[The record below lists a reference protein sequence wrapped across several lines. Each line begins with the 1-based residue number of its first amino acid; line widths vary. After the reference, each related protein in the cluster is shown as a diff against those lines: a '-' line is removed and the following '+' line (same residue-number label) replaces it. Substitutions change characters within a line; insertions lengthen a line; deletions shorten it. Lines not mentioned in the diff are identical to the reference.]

1 MMTEFARVIRDL
13 VSVLP
18 AVFYRPPKDN
28 EKKSLGR
35 LFQETAARYADKSA
49 IIFEGRELSWG
60 EFNILVNRLAH
71 ALKGQGVQRG
81 DCVGLLME
89 NRIEMLAC
97 FFALAKLGAATGLIN
112 TSLQGKSLI
121 HCINITNATKCIV
134 GQELIDSIADVK
146 DELPLSDNDFIWVK
160 DEALTSSA
168 AEICPDSLAPSWALD
183 VMATLDTMPS
193 DNLPET
199 LDIRAGEKACYI
211 LTSGTTGL
219 PKAALIL
226 HRRYLAASEPYARI
240 GFRAKQTD
248 RIYLCLPLY
257 HFTGL
262 GPGVG
267 TSLYSGASIFLRRR
281 FSASNFWSEV
291 REHQTT
297 LFVYVGELCR
307 YLAMQKESPDEKN
320 NPIQTMVG
328 NGLRP
333 DVWDVF
339 RQRFKIPRITEF
351 YGSSEGNAFFINLL
365 NKDKTIGTTSA
376 DILLV
381 KYDFDADEMVRDA
394 KGKLA
399 EVKDGEPGVLLM
411 KIDDRF
417 KFDGYNDKKAS
428 NSKVLSDVRKKGDR
442 WFNTGD
448 VIKKIDVGFAL
459 GLAHYQFVDRLG
471 DTFRWRS
478 ENVSTN
484 EVGEILNANSQIE
497 IANVYGVE
505 VPGVEGRA
513 GMAAIT
519 LRHGVEFDSDEFSNY
534 VMTEMPAYARPVFL
548 RIQPAAE
555 TTVTFKLFKASLR
568 KQSYNLS
575 EVDDVIYVLKPKS
588 SRYEVLDNE
597 FYQSII
603 NGQHGY

>member
-1 MMTEFARVIRDL
+1 MNEFSRVMRDF

-18 AVFYRPPKDN
+18 ALTFRPPKDDD
-28 EKKSLGR
+28 KKSLGR
-35 LFQETAARYADKSA
+35 LFQETAKRYETKPA

-60 EFNILVNRLAH
+60 EFNDLVNRFAH
-71 ALKGQGVQRG
+71 ALKGRGVKRG

-97 FFALAKLGAATGLIN
+97 FIALAKLGAATGLIN
-112 TSLQGKSLI
+112 TSLKGRALI
-121 HCINITNATKCIV
+121 HCINITNSIKCIV
-134 GQELIDSIADVK
+134 GEELIESIAEVK
-146 DELPLSDNDFIWVK
+146 DELPLSDNDFIWVR
-160 DEALTSSA
+160 DEGLSPGAGEADHQSK
-168 AEICPDSLAPSWALD
+168 APVWAVD
-183 VMATLDTMPS
+183 VMATLDQMPA

-226 HRRYLAASEPYARI
+226 HRRYLSAAEPYSRI
-240 GFRAKQTD
+240 AFRAKQTD

-281 FSASNFWSEV
+281 FSASQFWSEV
-291 REHQTT
+291 QEHQTT

-307 YLAMQKESPDEKN
+307 YLAMQKTSPDELN

-339 RQRFKIPRITEF
+339 RKRFKIPRISEM
-351 YGSSEGNAFFINLL
+351 YGSSEGNAIFINLL
-365 NKDKTIGTTSA
+365 NKEKTIGTTSA
-376 DILLV
+376 DILLIQ
-381 KYDFDADEMVRDA
+381 YDFDADEMIRDK
-394 KGKLA
+394 KGKLV
-399 EVKDGEPGVLLM
+399 EVKKGEPGVLLM
-411 KIDDRF
+411 KIDNRF

-428 NSKVLSDVRKKGDR
+428 NSKILSGVRKENDR

-448 VIKKIDVGFAL
+448 VIKQIDVGFSV
-459 GLAHYQFVDRLG
+459 GLAHYEFVDRLG

-484 EVGEILNANSQIE
+484 EVGETLNSNAQVD
-497 IANVYGVE
+497 IANVYGVQI
-505 VPGVEGRA
+505 PGVEGRA

-519 LRHGVEFDSDEFSNY
+519 LKPGVEFDSEEFSRF
-534 VMTEMPAYARPVFL
+534 VVSEMPAFARPVFV

-555 TTVTFKLFKASLR
+555 TTVTFKLFKANLR
-568 KQSYNLS
+568 KQSYNIN
-575 EVDDVIYVLKPKS
+575 EFDDVVYVLKP
-588 SRYEVLDNE
+588 RANAYEILDKT
-597 FYQSII
+597 FYQAII
-603 NGQHGY
+603 DGQHGY

>member
-1 MMTEFARVIRDL
+1 MTEFSRVIRDL

-18 AVFYRPPKDN
+18 AIAYRPPKDD

-35 LFQETAARYADKSA
+35 LFQETAQRYQDKPA

-60 EFNILVNRLAH
+60 EFNALVNRFAH
-71 ALKGQGVQRG
+71 ALKSQGVKRG

-97 FFALAKLGAATGLIN
+97 FIALAKLGAATGLIN
-112 TSLQGKSLI
+112 TSLKGRALI
-121 HCINITNATKCIV
+121 HCMNITNSIKCIV
-134 GQELIDSIADVK
+134 GEELIESITEVK
-146 DELPLSDNDFIWVK
+146 DELPLADNDFIWVK
-160 DEALTSSA
+160 DEGQA
-168 AEICPDSLAPSWALD
+168 ATAADKQSGAPKWAVD
-183 VMATLDTMPS
+183 VMAVLEEMPT

-226 HRRYLAASEPYARI
+226 HRRYLSAAEPYSRI
-240 GFRAKQTD
+240 AFRAKQTD

-281 FSASNFWSEV
+281 FSASQFWPEV
-291 REHQTT
+291 QEHQTT

-307 YLAMQKESPDEKN
+307 YLAAQKESQHERN

-339 RQRFKIPRITEF
+339 RQRFKIPRISEM
-351 YGSSEGNAFFINLL
+351 YGSSEGNAIFINLL

-381 KYDFDADEMVRDA
+381 KYDFDADEMVYDK
-394 KGKLA
+394 KGKLL
-399 EVKDGEPGVLLM
+399 EVQKGEPGVLLM
-411 KIDDRF
+411 KIDERF

-428 NSKVLSDVRKKGDR
+428 NSKIITGVRKKNDR

-448 VIKKIDVGFAL
+448 VIKQVDVGFAL
-459 GLAHYQFVDRLG
+459 GLAHYEFVDRLG

-484 EVGEILNANSQIE
+484 EVGEALNGNAQVE
-497 IANVYGVE
+497 MANVYGVQI
-505 VPGVEGRA
+505 PNAEGRA

-519 LRHGVEFDSDEFSNY
+519 LKPGVEFDANEFSTF
-534 VMTEMPAYARPVFL
+534 VMNEMPAFARPVFI

-555 TTVTFKLFKASLR
+555 TTVTFKLFKANLR
-568 KQSYNLS
+568 KQAYNID
-575 EVDDVIYVLKPKS
+575 EIDDVVYVLKPRS
-588 SRYEVLDNE
+588 SVYEVLDND
-597 FYQSII
+597 FYRAII
-603 NGQHGY
+603 SGQHGY

>member
-1 MMTEFARVIRDL
+1 MTEFSRVMRDFF
-13 VSVLP
+13 SVLP
-18 AVFYRPPKDN
+18 ALTFRPPKDDD
-28 EKKSLGR
+28 KKSLGR
-35 LFQETAARYADKSA
+35 LFQETAKRYETKPA
-49 IIFEGRELSWG
+49 IIFEGQELSWG
-60 EFNILVNRLAH
+60 EFNALVNRFAH
-71 ALKGQGVQRG
+71 ALKGQGVERG

-97 FFALAKLGAATGLIN
+97 FIALAKLGAATGLIN
-112 TSLQGKSLI
+112 TSLKGRALI
-121 HCINITNATKCIV
+121 HCINITNSTKCIV
-134 GQELIDSIADVK
+134 GEELIESIAEVK
-146 DELPLSDNDFIWVK
+146 DGLPLSEKDFIWVK
-160 DEALTSSA
+160 DEGLSHAGGKDDHQS
-168 AEICPDSLAPSWALD
+168 EAPVWAVD
-183 VMATLDTMPS
+183 VMATLDQMPA

-226 HRRYLAASEPYARI
+226 HRRYLSAAEPYSRI
-240 GFRAKQTD
+240 AFRAKQTD

-281 FSASNFWSEV
+281 FSASQFWSEV
-291 REHQTT
+291 QEHQTT

-307 YLAMQKESPDEKN
+307 YLAMQKVSPDELN

-339 RQRFKIPRITEF
+339 RQRFRIPRISEM
-351 YGSSEGNAFFINLL
+351 YGSSEGNAIFINLL

-381 KYDFDADEMVRDA
+381 KYDFEAEEMIHDN
-394 KGKLA
+394 KGSLV
-399 EVKDGEPGVLLM
+399 EVKKGEPGVLIM
-411 KIDDRF
+411 KIDNRF
-417 KFDGYNDKKAS
+417 KFDGYNDKTAS
-428 NSKVLSDVRKKGDR
+428 NSKILSGVRKKDDR

-448 VIKKIDVGFAL
+448 VIKQIDVGFAV
-459 GLAHYQFVDRLG
+459 GLAHYEFVDRLG

-484 EVGEILNANSQIE
+484 EVGETLNSNVQIE
-497 IANVYGVE
+497 IANVYGVQI
-505 VPGVEGRA
+505 PGVEGRA

-519 LRHGVEFDSDEFSNY
+519 LTPGVEFDPKEFSSF
-534 VMTEMPAYARPVFL
+534 VMNEMPAFARPVFV
-548 RIQPAAE
+548 RIQASAE
-555 TTVTFKLFKASLR
+555 TTVTFKLFKANLR
-568 KQSYNLS
+568 KQSYNIN
-575 EVDDVIYVLKPKS
+575 EFDDVVYVLKPRS
-588 SRYEVLDNE
+588 IAYEVLDKE
-597 FYQSII
+597 FYQTII
-603 NGQHGY
+603 DGQHGY

>member
-1 MMTEFARVIRDL
+1 MTEFSRVIRDFT
-13 VSVLP
+13 SVLP
-18 AVFYRPPKDN
+18 ALTFRPPKDA

-35 LFQETAARYADKSA
+35 LFQETAQRYGDKSA
-49 IIFEGRELSWG
+49 ILFEGRELNWG
-60 EFNILVNRLAH
+60 EFNALVNQFAH
-71 ALKGQGVQRG
+71 ALKGQGVKRG
-81 DCVGLLME
+81 DGVGLLME

-97 FFALAKLGAATGLIN
+97 FFALAKLGAATGFIN
-112 TSLQGKSLI
+112 TSLKGRSLV
-121 HCINITNATKCIV
+121 HCINITNSTKCIV
-134 GQELIDSIADVK
+134 GEELFESIAEVK
-146 DELPLSDNDFIWVK
+146 EELPLADNDFIWVR
-160 DEALTSSA
+160 DQALNKPTGEQSA
-168 AEICPDSLAPSWALD
+168 APAWAVDVVASLPS
-183 VMATLDTMPS
+183 MPTE
-193 DNLPET
+193 NLPET
-199 LDIRAGEKACYI
+199 LEITAGEKACYI

-226 HRRYLAASEPYARI
+226 HRRYLSAAEPYSRI
-240 GFRAKQTD
+240 AFRAKQTD
-248 RIYLCLPLY
+248 RIYICLPLY

-281 FSASNFWSEV
+281 FSASNFWPEV
-291 REHQTT
+291 KEHQTT

-307 YLAMQKESPDEKN
+307 YLAMQKESPDEVN
-320 NPIQTMVG
+320 NPIKTMVG

-339 RQRFKIPRITEF
+339 RKRFKIPRISEM
-351 YGSSEGNAFFINLL
+351 YGSSEGNAIFINLL

-376 DILLV
+376 KILLV
-381 KYDFDADEMVRDA
+381 KYDFDADEMIRDK
-394 KGKLA
+394 KGRLV
-399 EVKDGEPGVLLM
+399 EVKKGEPGVLLM

-428 NSKVLSDVRKKGDR
+428 SSKVMTGVRKKNDR

-448 VIKKIDVGFAL
+448 VIKQIDVGFSL
-459 GLAHYQFVDRLG
+459 GLAHYEFVDRLG

-484 EVGEILNANSQIE
+484 EVGEILNGNAQVE
-497 IANVYGVE
+497 IANVYGVQIPE
-505 VPGVEGRA
+505 VEGRA

-519 LRHGVEFDSDEFSNY
+519 LKSGLEFDPVEFSTY
-534 VMTEMPAYARPVFL
+534 VMNEMPAYARPVFV

-555 TTVTFKLFKASLR
+555 TTVTFKLFKANLR
-568 KQSYNLS
+568 KQAYNLS
-575 EVDDVIYVLKPKS
+575 EIDDVVYVLKPKS
-588 SRYEVLDNE
+588 TCYEVLGND

-603 NGQHGY
+603 SGQHGY